1 MNEKKIYQ
9 EFCWDLTKKYLDE
22 LSGNGEKDD
31 YIYEIRPTEKIAIG
45 ILDSGINNDEATRY
59 TSMPMIK
66 VQFYV
71 DSHETGELS
80 LNLKGNLYYNVLPT
94 YQEQLEYAKKC
105 EDIIKNGGKSPKIK
119 CVICGL
125 SNAAYKRS
133 DGVFVVPITALKE

>member
-9 EFCWDLTKKYLDE
+9 EFCLDLTKKYLDE

-71 DSHETGELS
+71 DSYEAGELS
-80 LNLKGNLYYNVLPT
+80 LNLKGNLYYNVLPA
-94 YQEQLEYAKKC
+94 YQEQLEYA
-105 EDIIKNGGKSPKIK
+105 
-119 CVICGL
+119 
-125 SNAAYKRS
+125 
-133 DGVFVVPITALKE
+133 